1 MEKLTFG
8 KDPWEG
14 MKRQVS
20 PIIGTIITKR
30 SSAAFVRTIFC
41 RSCGGRLTTSSYNC
55 DVALRP
61 RFHAYV
67 VSVYSAAMTIFDN
80 KNCKSADWFEEHI
93 VTMAAAIEEKRKAI
107 IARLVVR

>member
-1 MEKLTFG
+1 
-8 KDPWEG
+8 

-20 PIIGTIITKR
+20 PIIRTIITKR

-41 RSCGGRLTTSSYNC
+41 RSCYWAVDYLFIQFNC

-67 VSVYSAAMTIFDN
+67 VSVYSAAMTTFDN

-93 VTMAAAIEEKRKAI
+93 ETMAPAIEEKRKAMLAVTACSPLI
-107 IARLVVR
+107 Q